1 MLDLTMVQRLAILA
15 IPVLYAITLHE
26 VAHGWVARL
35 RGDSTAWMLGRL
47 SLNPLR
53 HVDPVGTIL
62 VPALTF
68 VLGGILFGWAKPVP
82 VNVRNFTQPRSDM
95 ALVAVAGPAANF
107 VMALFWALVIRFS
120 LMLGDL
126 SSSIVWFILLT
137 GIAGMLINSVLMVLN
152 LLPLPPLDGGRILAG
167 LVPPRQS
174 IMLDRIEPYGIW
186 ILVALLFTGIL
197 QTVLWYLISGINV
210 VLLPVSG
217 LSAGQYQSLL
227 IALLGN

>member
-1 MLDLTMVQRLAILA
+1 MLDLTIVQKLAILA
-15 IPVLYAITLHE
+15 IPVLFAITLHE
-26 VAHGWVARL
+26 VAHGWIAKL

-47 SLNPLR
+47 SLNPVR
-53 HVDPVGTIL
+53 HIDPVGTLL

-68 VLGGILFGWAKPVP
+68 MLGGILFGWAKPVP
-82 VNVRNFTQPRSDM
+82 VNSRNFRRPRSDM
-95 ALVAVAGPAANF
+95 ALVAVAGPMANF
-107 VMALFWALVIRFS
+107 AMALFWALVIRLS
-120 LMLGDL
+120 LMLGDF
-126 SSSIVWFILLT
+126 SSSVVWFILLT
-137 GIAGMLINSVLMVLN
+137 AIAGMLINSVIMVLN

-197 QTVLWYLISGINV
+197 QSVLWYLVNGINV
-210 VLLPVSG
+210 ILLPVSG
-217 LSAGQYQSLL
+217 LTAVQYQGLL

>member
-15 IPVLYAITLHE
+15 LPVLFAITLHE

-53 HVDPVGTIL
+53 HIDPVGTIL

-68 VLGGILFGWAKPVP
+68 MLGGILFGWAKPVP
-82 VNVRNFTQPRSDM
+82 VNVRNFRQPRSDM
-95 ALVAVAGPAANF
+95 ALVAVAGPMANF
-107 VMALFWALVIRFS
+107 AMALFWALVIRLS
-120 LMLGDL
+120 LTLGD
-126 SSSIVWFILLT
+126 SSVVWFILLA
-137 GIAGMLINSVLMVLN
+137 GIAGMLINSVIMVLN

-197 QTVLWYLISGINV
+197 QTVLWHLINVINV
-210 VLLPVSG
+210 VLLPISG
-217 LSAGQYQSLL
+217 LSAVQYQGLL
-227 IALLGN
+227 IALLGR

>member
-15 IPVLYAITLHE
+15 IPVLFAITLHE

-53 HVDPVGTIL
+53 HIDPVGTIL

-82 VNVRNFTQPRSDM
+82 VNVRNFRQPRSDM
-95 ALVAVAGPAANF
+95 ALVAVAGPMANF
-107 VMALFWALVIRFS
+107 AMALFWALVIRLS
-120 LMLGDL
+120 LTLGD
-126 SSSIVWFILLT
+126 SSVVWFILLA

-197 QTVLWYLISGINV
+197 QTVLWHLINAINV
-210 VLLPVSG
+210 ILLPISG
-217 LSAGQYQSLL
+217 LSAVQYQGLL
-227 IALLGN
+227 IALLGR

>member
-15 IPVLYAITLHE
+15 IPVLFAITLHE

-53 HVDPVGTIL
+53 HIDPVGTIL

-82 VNVRNFTQPRSDM
+82 VNVRNFRQPRSDM
-95 ALVAVAGPAANF
+95 ALVAVAGPMANF
-107 VMALFWALVIRFS
+107 AMALFWALVIRLS
-120 LMLGDL
+120 LTLGD
-126 SSSIVWFILLT
+126 SSSSVVWFLLLA
-137 GIAGMLINSVLMVLN
+137 GIAGMLINSVIMVLN

-197 QTVLWYLISGINV
+197 QTVLWHLINAINV
-210 VLLPVSG
+210 ILLPVSG
-217 LSAGQYQSLL
+217 LSAVQYQGLL
-227 IALLGN
+227 LALLGN

>member
-1 MLDLTMVQRLAILA
+1 MLDLTVVQRLAILA
-15 IPVLYAITLHE
+15 LPVLFAITLHE

-53 HVDPVGTIL
+53 HIDPVGTVL
-62 VPALTF
+62 VPMLTF
-68 VLGGILFGWAKPVP
+68 MLSGILFGWAKPVP
-82 VNVRNFTQPRSDM
+82 VNARNFEQPRSDM
-95 ALVAVAGPAANF
+95 ALVALAGPMANF
-107 VMALFWALVIRFS
+107 VMAVLWALVIRFS
-120 LMLGDL
+120 LMLGDF
-126 SSSIVWFILLT
+126 SSSIVWFILLA
-137 GIAGMLINSVLMVLN
+137 GIAGMLINSVIMVLN

-197 QTVLWYLISGINV
+197 QKVLWVFINSINQ

-217 LSAGQYQSLL
+217 LSAGQYQGLL
-227 IALLGN
+227 NALLGS

>member
-1 MLDLTMVQRLAILA
+1 MLELTVIQRLAILA
-15 IPVLYAITLHE
+15 LPVLFAITLHE
-26 VAHGWVARL
+26 VAHGWIARL

-53 HVDPVGTIL
+53 HVDPVGTVL
-62 VPALTF
+62 VPMLTF

-82 VNVRNFTQPRSDM
+82 VNGRNFKQPRSDM
-95 ALVAVAGPAANF
+95 ALVALAGPMANF
-107 VMALFWALVIRFS
+107 VMAVFWALVIRFS
-120 LMLGDL
+120 LMLGDF
-126 SSSIVWFILLT
+126 SSSSVWFILLL
-137 GIAGMLINSVLMVLN
+137 GIAGMLINSVIMVLN

-197 QTVLWYLISGINV
+197 QKVLWVLINGINQ

-217 LSAGQYQSLL
+217 LSAAQ
-227 IALLGN
+227 